1 MKRGFIAVRM
11 AIEALLGVLIAVNL
25 IADILMSSRVFLR
38 SVESWGGVLTFL
50 FVVGLAVLFLWD
62 ALRMRRKLRALD
74 ALVETVE
81 ES

>member
-74 ALVETVE
+74 ALLETVE